1 MKAESYLQ
9 IDKIIHERGRMGI
22 MALLAAQPELSFTEI
37 RRTLEMSDGNLSLH
51 IRTLQQAAYI
61 KISKSF
67 LNNRP
72 LTKCSLTPKG
82 RKAFRS
88 YIKLLG
94 TIVQANQ
101 S

>member
-1 MKAESYLQ
+1 
-9 IDKIIHERGRMGI
+9 MGI

-37 RRTLEMSDGNLSLH
+37 RRMLEMSDGNLSLH
-51 IRTLQQAAYI
+51 IRTLQQASYI
-61 KISKSF
+61 KVSKSF

-72 LTKCSLTPKG
+72 RTQCRLTPKG
-82 RKAFRS
+82 RRAFRA

-94 TIVQANQ
+94 NIVEANQ